1 MGSVVLNSVRKSYG
15 DAQVIKDVSLTIPD
29 GEFCVLVGPSGRQV
43 YAIAHDR
50 RPGGDLRR
58 EVHINER
65 NVTEVEP
72 KLRDIAMVFQ
82 SYALYPQMTVR
93 ENMGFGP
100 EDG

>member
-29 GEFCVLVGPSGRQV
+29 GEFCVLVGPQRLRQV

-58 EVHINER
+58 GSAHQR
-65 NVTEVEP
+65 
-72 KLRDIAMVFQ
+72 A
-82 SYALYPQMTVR
+82 
-93 ENMGFGP
+93 
-100 EDG
+100 